1 MFFSIYNRVIEV
13 FLNILLENDIWII
26 VKGKKEMIMV
36 NIDVFFIYL
45 INFINWINV
54 FCYYIILIFN

>member
-1 MFFSIYNRVIEV
+1 MYIGVIEV
-13 FLNILLENDIWII
+13 FLNSLLENDIWII

-54 FCYYIILIFN
+54 FFYYIILIFN

>member
-1 MFFSIYNRVIEV
+1 MYIGVIEV
-13 FLNILLENDIWII
+13 FLNILLENDFWII

>member
-1 MFFSIYNRVIEV
+1 MYIGVIEV

-54 FCYYIILIFN
+54 FCYYIILILN

>member
-1 MFFSIYNRVIEV
+1 MYIGVIEV

>member
-1 MFFSIYNRVIEV
+1 MYIGVIEV

-54 FCYYIILIFN
+54 FFYYIILIFN

>member
-1 MFFSIYNRVIEV
+1 MYIGVIEV

-54 FCYYIILIFN
+54 FCYYIILIYN

>member
-1 MFFSIYNRVIEV
+1 MYIGVIEV
-13 FLNILLENDIWII
+13 FLNSLLENDIWII

-54 FCYYIILIFN
+54 FCYYIILILN

>member
-1 MFFSIYNRVIEV
+1 MYIGVIEV
-13 FLNILLENDIWII
+13 FLNSLLENDIWII

-45 INFINWINV
+45 INFINWIIV

>member
-1 MFFSIYNRVIEV
+1 MYIGVIEV
-13 FLNILLENDIWII
+13 FLNILLENDIWFI

>member
-1 MFFSIYNRVIEV
+1 MYIGVIEV
-13 FLNILLENDIWII
+13 FLNSLLENDIWII

-54 FCYYIILIFN
+54 FCYYIILIYN

>member
-1 MFFSIYNRVIEV
+1 MYMGVIEV
-13 FLNILLENDIWII
+13 FLNSLLENDIWII

>member
-1 MFFSIYNRVIEV
+1 MYIGVIEV
-13 FLNILLENDIWII
+13 FLNSLLENDIWII